1 MEHLDT
7 GTLENWY
14 ANRAKPAPTLL
25 HRLAVIAPDDSPGLY
40 ALRQRLA
47 QRGPQALNCDHFAA
61 GFNGTASVSLAS
73 AFEQIRQRH
82 ESDPYDIVLLLD
94 GQAEALGIAESNG
107 LIPEQ
112 VSRMPV
118 AVWTAIGEDDANT
131 ELGDVANRVF
141 PNPGALIDALPLPG
155 VQPQAVAARREPEP
169 AHRPAAAPG
178 FTLVT
183 TPDDIA
189 PVHVPTLPSQHAPV
203 THERAGAHPLVLC
216 AAGAV
221 IVASMTAMAA
231 MLGWL
236 PSRVQGNIASSERPA
251 TTVTR
256 LPDALPVTT
265 PVTGKP
271 SAQASVVNAVD
282 NAAALPPATTN
293 AAPQAEPGTGPAA
306 TLPSTPSAPSEQQ
319 SSGRGEN
326 TALAVAGAA
335 GLMAAIPGAKAASV
349 SAKRAKRVPRRTPEP
364 LFEPARAPRQVGSA
378 EVPAI
383 DFVGTKSRQ
392 QVIAELMEA
401 RRTTDRQAA
410 NGNYFPTPGGPSARR

>member
-7 GTLENWY
+7 GTLESWY
-14 ANRAKPAPTLL
+14 ANRAKPVPTLL

-47 QRGPQALNCDHFAA
+47 QRGPQSLNCDHFAA

-82 ESDPYDIVLLLD
+82 QSDPYDIVLLLD

-112 VSRMPV
+112 VSRMPA

-155 VQPQAVAARREPEP
+155 VEPQGAAVRRDPEPEP
-169 AHRPAAAPG
+169 THRPIAAPG

-183 TPDDIA
+183 TPDHIA
-189 PVHVPTLPSQHAPV
+189 PVHVPTLPSQHAPA

-216 AAGAV
+216 AAGAI

-236 PSRVQGNIASSERPA
+236 PSRVQANISSSERPA

-256 LPDALPVTT
+256 PADAALTTT
-265 PVTGKP
+265 PATGKP
-271 SAQASVVNAVD
+271 SVQASVVNAVD
-282 NAAALPPATTN
+282 NAVAMPPATPN
-293 AAPQAEPGTGPAA
+293 AVPQAEPEAGPAA
-306 TLPSTPSAPSEQQ
+306 ALPSIPSSPQG
-319 SSGRGEN
+319 SSRGES

-335 GLMAAIPGAKAASV
+335 GLMAATPRAKAASV

-364 LFEPARAPRQVGSA
+364 LFETARAPRQVGST
-378 EVPAI
+378 EVPAV

-401 RRTTDRQAA
+401 RRTTNRQAA
-410 NGNYFPTPGGPSARR
+410 NGNYFPIPGGPSARR